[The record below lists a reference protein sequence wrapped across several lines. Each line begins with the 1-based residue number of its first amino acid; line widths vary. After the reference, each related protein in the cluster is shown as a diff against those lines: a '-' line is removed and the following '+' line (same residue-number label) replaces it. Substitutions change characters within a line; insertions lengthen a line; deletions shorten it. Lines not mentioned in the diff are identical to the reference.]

1 MVTPGEG
8 GLGYRGAGGASRVPG
23 RNSGARACP
32 GGWVS
37 AGPASVT
44 DTQLLKLLLKN
55 EERGLWGLQ
64 YAVYR

>member
-8 GLGYRGAGGASRVPG
+8 DLGYRGAGGAPRVPG
-23 RNSGARACP
+23 RNTGARACP

-44 DTQLLKLLLKN
+44 DTQPLKLLFKN
-55 EERGLWGLQ
+55 EE
-64 YAVYR
+64 